1 MSTALVTQT
10 QVAQMPEEEKRQFL
24 LYHPQC
30 YVISR
35 KNIDDIK
42 NQNSLLDKCFQILT
56 KAFVYKGLNIDSE
69 KIKSMASLLL
79 EDITKKYGYVSI
91 FKIEE
96 VLQENKYGEGFNV
109 SIKGLIDVL
118 DTHLFEINKVNKLR
132 ELALK
137 READTPLLAD
147 NRTDEERQLAIVQKA
162 YESYLQNGVFF
173 DFNNEIFQF
182 ILENGLYDWSEQEIK
197 LAEGVAKLK
206 AKELEGKRL
215 SKAKASLSLR
225 EADSINNII
234 VNNICL
240 SPYFENINK
249 KELVKIY
256 FKILIKQGVNIITIN
271 NEETTK

>member
-118 DTHLFEINKVNKLR
+118 DTHLYQINKANKLR
-132 ELALK
+132 
-137 READTPLLAD
+137 
-147 NRTDEERQLAIVQKA
+147 AI
-162 YESYLQNGVFF
+162 
-173 DFNNEIFQF
+173 
-182 ILENGLYDWSEQEIK
+182 
-197 LAEGVAKLK
+197 
-206 AKELEGKRL
+206 ELEKRGRY
-215 SKAKASLSLR
+215 SFVSR
-225 EADSINNII
+225 
-234 VNNICL
+234 
-240 SPYFENINK
+240 
-249 KELVKIY
+249 
-256 FKILIKQGVNIITIN
+256 
-271 NEETTK
+271 

>member
-1 MSTALVTQT
+1 MSTALITQSQVTQMT
-10 QVAQMPEEEKRQFL
+10 NEEKRQFL

-79 EDITKKYGYVSI
+79 EDISKKYAYVSI

-118 DTHLFEINKVNKLR
+118 DIHLYQINKANKLR

-137 READTPLLAD
+137 READIPLLAD
-147 NRTDEERQLAIVQKA
+147 TRTDEERQLAIAQKA
-162 YESYLQNGVFF
+162 YDSFLNYGSFF

-197 LAEGVAKLK
+197 LAEGVAKVK
-206 AKELEGKRL
+206 AKELEEKRL
-215 SKAKASLSLR
+215 SKAKASLSLK

-249 KELVKIY
+249 KELVKTFFAKLREQNID
-256 FKILIKQGVNIITIN
+256 KITLKT
-271 NEETTK
+271 E

>member
-79 EDITKKYGYVSI
+79 EDISKKYAYVSI

-118 DTHLFEINKVNKLR
+118 DTHLFEINKANKLR

-173 DFNNEIFQF
+173 DFNNGIFQF
-182 ILENGLYDWSEQEIK
+182 ILENGMYDWSDEEMQR
-197 LAEGVAKLK
+197 AELIAKCK
-206 AKELEGKRL
+206 AKEIAGIKLT
-215 SKAKASLSLR
+215 KARQTLDNKEARSLSVIIR
-225 EADSINNII
+225 TDIRKHDS
-234 VNNICL
+234 
-240 SPYFENINK
+240 FGNINK
-249 KELVKIY
+249 TELVKLF
-256 FKILIKQGVNIITIN
+256 FKRMKEQNIEKITLKT
-271 NEETTK
+271 E

>member
-79 EDITKKYGYVSI
+79 EDISKKYAYVSI

-118 DTHLFEINKVNKLR
+118 DTHLYQINKANKLR

-147 NRTDEERQLAIVQKA
+147 NRTEEQKKLCFVQKA
-162 YESYLQNGVFF
+162 YESYLRNGVFF

-182 ILENGLYDWSEQEIK
+182 VLENELYDWSEQVIK
-197 LAEGVAKLK
+197 LAAGLAKAK
-206 AKELEGKRL
+206 AKELEEKRL
-215 SKAKASLSLR
+215 SKAKASLSLK

-234 VNNICL
+234 VNNICN
-240 SPYFENINK
+240 SPYFGSINK
-249 KELVKIY
+249 TEHVKMY
-256 FKILIKQGVNIITIN
+256 FKHLKEQNIEKITLKT
-271 NEETTK
+271 E

>member
-118 DTHLFEINKVNKLR
+118 DIHLYQINKANKLR

-137 READTPLLAD
+137 IEANTPLLAD
-147 NRTDEERQLAIVQKA
+147 NRTEEQKKLCFVQKA
-162 YESYLQNGVFF
+162 YDSFLNYGSFF

-182 ILENGLYDWSEQEIK
+182 VLENELYDWSEQEIK
-197 LAEGVAKLK
+197 LAEGVAKVK
-206 AKELEGKRL
+206 ANELEAKRL
-215 SKAKASLSLR
+215 SKAKASLSLK

-249 KELVKIY
+249 KELVKTFFAKLKEQNIE
-256 FKILIKQGVNIITIN
+256 KITLKT
-271 NEETTK
+271 E